1 MFSPMEFEEQE
12 FRIKPM
18 NCPFHIAFTN
28 PDNAL
33 IASYRFVMP
42 SWALSIA
49 PNCRNAPRFDSRSW
63 FTQDDAHIF
72 CTPEMVRGE
81 IIGCIDFAFHMF
93 EVFGFKDIKVELS
106 VRGTDGSV
114 SYLGSDEDWTNAE
127 EALTSVL
134 NDRGI
139 AYERVEGEQFSMGQ
153 RSIFALKTQSA
164 ATGS

>member
-1 MFSPMEFEEQE
+1 MPISS
-12 FRIKPM
+12 
-18 NCPFHIAFTN
+18 
-28 PDNAL
+28 AL
-33 IASYRFVMP
+33 RDGT
-42 SWALSIA
+42 
-49 PNCRNAPRFDSRSW
+49 R
-63 FTQDDAHIF
+63 
-72 CTPEMVRGE
+72 E
-81 IIGCIDFAFHMF
+81 IIGCIDFAFHMLRSLALRTL
-93 EVFGFKDIKVELS
+93 KVELS

-139 AYERVEGEQFSMGQ
+139 AYERVEGEAVFYGP